1 MDPRLQYLLDIRSNY
16 FKICYFLLVFFHTSH
31 FVFLLAMTPVQY
43 FFFNNVGKNE
53 IGIYDNIR
61 VGHGIYT

>member
-16 FKICYFLLVFFHTSH
+16 FKKYVIFYFFFHTSH
-31 FVFLLAMTPVQY
+31 FVFLLAMTPLQY
-43 FFFNNVGKNE
+43 YFFNNMGKNE

-61 VGHGIYT
+61 VGHGI